1 MVHDS
6 FRCRYSPYRSR
17 HGSEHTIGFL
27 CRTDGSSGTTIDQLE
42 TTVWDSGPMG
52 AQSMLLDILE
62 SIQIGNHGL
71 LVPTNLWLAFDW
83 LDSDLFQGS
92 NWPLFLQISILQGAI
107 AVNGLELHDSFCCCS
122 WGWLGD
128 EATSESFASVRL
140 HHQTHFAAG
149 MEFDCFENQY
159 ILGCTAFHVLPE
171 FFNLDISRLVSRKQ
185 EHQRLNIVTIYNVYD
200 WIMCSLSNGLAL
212 KSSWKVCL
220 SSWTQEAKSSSC
232 RWSAQ
237 DDAVDAGCNFSP
249 QFLKAIPVQNK
260 LP

>member
-6 FRCRYSPYRSR
+6 LPSPYRSR
-17 HGSEHTIGFL
+17 HGWEHTVTRSVSDVAL
-27 CRTDGSSGTTIDQLE
+27 MDLLKTTIDQLE

-52 AQSMLLDILE
+52 AQSMLLDILD

-71 LVPTNLWLAFDW
+71 LVPTNLWVAVDW

-122 WGWLGD
+122 SGWLGD
-128 EATSESFASVRL
+128 EATSEFFASVRL

-159 ILGCTAFHVLPE
+159 
-171 FFNLDISRLVSRKQ
+171 LD
-185 EHQRLNIVTIYNVYD
+185 
-200 WIMCSLSNGLAL
+200 AL
-212 KSSWKVCL
+212 HFMYFQNSSTL
-220 SSWTQEAKSSSC
+220 
-232 RWSAQ
+232 RSA
-237 DDAVDAGCNFSP
+237 D
-249 QFLKAIPVQNK
+249 
-260 LP
+260 